1 MAKHGSC
8 VSRRYLRIRRTL
20 GSVRCAS
27 KDRPDLQWC
36 LAPDMIKP
44 ALLGRNGHPRS
55 GIIRPNLGLRRRMW
69 AGGRVEWHC
78 GMFPGESIT
87 QNSKICD
94 LTYKKGRA
102 GRLGFVTREHQYFC
116 DDELRVDEVQ
126 NIVFH
131 VESSAD
137 ALPVSPPLVAAW
149 LMLKPDK

>member
-87 QNSKICD
+87 QRSVISHTRKVAQVGWGLSHVSIS
-94 LTYKKGRA
+94 T
-102 GRLGFVTREHQYFC
+102 FVMTNYASMRC
-116 DDELRVDEVQ
+116 KTL
-126 NIVFH
+126 
-131 VESSAD
+131 SST
-137 ALPVSPPLVAAW
+137 LNPPLMHYPYHHHW
-149 LMLKPDK
+149 SLLG

>member
-1 MAKHGSC
+1 MALWH
-8 VSRRYLRIRRTL
+8 VS
-20 GSVRCAS
+20 
-27 KDRPDLQWC
+27 W
-36 LAPDMIKP
+36 
-44 ALLGRNGHPRS
+44 
-55 GIIRPNLGLRRRMW
+55 
-69 AGGRVEWHC
+69 RVHN
-78 GMFPGESIT
+78 P
-87 QNSKICD
+87 KICD
-94 LTYKKGRA
+94 LTYKKSRA